1 VFKFLVD
8 TNDNHKKF
16 ISIPLEMNYDLKISY
31 KAKSNLKKGL
41 EEKLIH
47 DEIIN
52 IYYDKY
58 RECYYLIIRKREPNY
73 IRNSSI
79 TTHFI
84 YPDCFILVLDKNL
97 HYLGEVYFP
106 KDIYSFNMMFITH
119 KGLYISEDN
128 INNPLFSEDYMR
140 FRLFTLEN
148 IRGN

>member
-1 VFKFLVD
+1 MFKFLVD

-73 IRNSSI
+73 
-79 TTHFI
+79 F
-84 YPDCFILVLDKNL
+84 F
-97 HYLGEVYFP
+97 
-106 KDIYSFNMMFITH
+106 
-119 KGLYISEDN
+119 
-128 INNPLFSEDYMR
+128 
-140 FRLFTLEN
+140 
-148 IRGN
+148 